1 MMRLFLMKTFS
12 ILSSLNTLSNNQS
25 IITTAKHKIAVLDFG
40 VKKNILRSLT
50 QRDCYLKVFPLKTTL
65 KELTDFNTWIG
76 VLSATTLVFGAVY
89 TLRAYQLSMFGAPK
103 NDTFEDLRWNEIV
116 VFFILS
122 IAVVVFG
129 LFPHLI
135 SDLVGPSLD
144 RLLAI
149 FNAPTS
155 L

>member
-1 MMRLFLMKTFS
+1 MPNSFGIAFASVSVPFS
-12 ILSSLNTLSNNQS
+12 AGFIGEFTL
-25 IITTAKHKIAVLDFG
+25 
-40 VKKNILRSLT
+40 
-50 QRDCYLKVFPLKTTL
+50 L
-65 KELTDFNTWIG
+65 KELTDFNTWFG

-122 IAVVVFG
+122 IAVVIFG

>member
-1 MMRLFLMKTFS
+1 
-12 ILSSLNTLSNNQS
+12 
-25 IITTAKHKIAVLDFG
+25 
-40 VKKNILRSLT
+40 
-50 QRDCYLKVFPLKTTL
+50 L

-103 NDTFEDLRWNEIV
+103 LDSFEDLRWNEIT

-122 IAVVVFG
+122 IAVIIFG

-144 RLLAI
+144 RLLAF